1 MLMAS
6 AIALQ
11 GAPPSVFE
19 KMGGVKECLGL
30 NSPSQNAA
38 GPRHQP
44 RPSQTGSI
52 RGQDLPPKAPVPSP
66 ISWQAPGPAAGL
78 TLENLR
84 QLAGALNPQD
94 GPYAE
99 LTPVQA
105 WFEIVRLCGPATAC
119 DDSVMD
125 ALRRGLL
132 DVVHCVHFGAVI
144 QRNAFDAVLERV
156 VGGVVTTAC

>member
-1 MLMAS
+1 MAS

-30 NSPSQNAA
+30 NPPSQNPDR
-38 GPRHQP
+38 PRHQS
-44 RPSQTGSI
+44 RPSQASSL
-52 RGQDLPPKAPVPSP
+52 QNHVLSPKAPVPSP

-84 QLAGALNPQD
+84 QLAATLNPQD
-94 GPYAE
+94 GPCSE

-105 WFEIVRLCGPATAC
+105 WFEIARLCGPAIVC
-119 DDSVMD
+119 DDTVMD
-125 ALRRGLL
+125 ALGRGLL

-144 QRNAFDAVLERV
+144 QRDAFDAVLEKV
-156 VGGVVTTAC
+156 VGGGITSAC